1 MFLSSLSFRY
11 DIMLHCWNEDPLERP
26 NFTALREHLDQIMSQ
41 SADYLSF
48 DIDQENTY
56 YNVASFRSVPS
67 DDEDIL
73 EIFEYDENAPKI
85 MSPEELK
92 AEKKLKKNT
101 TVTNNDKKVNVAPD
115 DDMLDKKVMERPPS
129 ITRQLNGIDEER
141 YVQPHSLQSSMKKK
155 TAQTSSNTAYVN
167 TNFTSSMADLTM

>member
-1 MFLSSLSFRY
+1 
-11 DIMLHCWNEDPLERP
+11 MLHCWNEDPLERP

-73 EIFEYDENAPKI
+73 EIFENDENAPKI

-92 AEKKLKKNT
+92 AEKNLKQNT
-101 TVTNNDKKVNVAPD
+101 NVTNNDIKKD
-115 DDMLDKKVMERPPS
+115 DTLDKKIIETSTPPS
-129 ITRQLNGIDEER
+129 IKRQLNGIDEER

-155 TAQTSSNTAYVN
+155 QTQQTTNPGYVN
-167 TNFTSSMADLTM
+167 TTFTSAITDLTM